1 MPIELII
8 TIAAGL
14 ISVLL
19 FLGLLKIVKAT
30 LGTAFKIALIA
41 LGLQLFFGIG
51 PQVIWQRILQF
62 LHQVW
67 R

>member
-14 ISVLL
+14 VSLLL
-19 FLGLLKIVKAT
+19 FTWLFKVAKAT

-41 LGLQLFFGIG
+41 LALQLFFGIG
-51 PQVIWQRILQF
+51 PQVILNRLLQL

-67 R
+67 K

>member
-14 ISVLL
+14 VSLLL
-19 FLGLLKIVKAT
+19 FTWLFKVVKAT

-41 LGLQLFFGIG
+41 LALQLFFGIG
-51 PQVIWQRILQF
+51 PQVILNRLMQL

-67 R
+67 K